1 MHAQAR
7 DVMGTYPWS
16 GQAYEASSA
25 RLDYGAPLNPDLA
38 QNHNKFR
45 VLGRAVDWLIDLIAP
60 CPWTAAAGSN
70 VRLPVPY
77 ERRTLYSAEERRRRD
92 STVWTTVQGVLA
104 PIQFGVF
111 LVSLCLV
118 VNYLSSGRG
127 YAIAT
132 ASVVVKTGVL
142 YTIMITGS
150 IWEKKVFGKYLF
162 APAFFWEDAVSML
175 VIALHTAYLS
185 ALWSGWGSANGLMT
199 LALAAYTAY
208 AINAAQ
214 FILKLRAAR
223 LEAPST
229 RGQSR

>member
-1 MHAQAR
+1 
-7 DVMGTYPWS
+7 MGTYPWH
-16 GQAYEASSA
+16 GQVYAASSA
-25 RLDYGAPLNPDLA
+25 RRDYGTPRHRDLR
-38 QNHNKFR
+38 QNGNKFN
-45 VLGRAVDWLIDLIAP
+45 VLGRTVDWLIDLVAP
-60 CPWTAAAGSN
+60 CPWTAAAGSST
-70 VRLPVPY
+70 RLLVPSQH
-77 ERRTLYSAEERRRRD
+77 RALYTAEERRRRD
-92 STVWTTVQGVLA
+92 STAWTTVQGVLA

-118 VNYLSSGRG
+118 LNYLSSGRG

-142 YTIMITGS
+142 YAIMITGS

-175 VIALHTAYLS
+175 VIALHTAYLW
-185 ALWSGWGSANGLMT
+185 ALLSGWGSANDLMT

-229 RGQSR
+229 RGHSR

>member
-1 MHAQAR
+1 
-7 DVMGTYPWS
+7 V
-16 GQAYEASSA
+16 
-25 RLDYGAPLNPDLA
+25 
-38 QNHNKFR
+38 
-45 VLGRAVDWLIDLIAP
+45 
-60 CPWTAAAGSN
+60 
-70 VRLPVPY
+70 
-77 ERRTLYSAEERRRRD
+77 
-92 STVWTTVQGVLA
+92 A

>member
-1 MHAQAR
+1 
-7 DVMGTYPWS
+7 MGTYPWN
-16 GQAYEASSA
+16 GQVYEATSA
-25 RLDYGAPLNPDLA
+25 KRDYRAPRQCDFDING
-38 QNHNKFR
+38 NKFNA
-45 VLGRAVDWLIDLIAP
+45 LGRFVDWLIDLIAP

-70 VRLPVPY
+70 ARLLVPPQH
-77 ERRTLYSAEERRRRD
+77 RTLYTAEERRRRD
-92 STVWTTVQGVLA
+92 TTVWTTVQGVLA

-118 VNYLSSGRG
+118 LNYLSSGRG
-127 YAIAT
+127 YGIAT

-142 YTIMITGS
+142 YAIMITGS

-162 APAFFWEDAVSML
+162 APAFFWEDAVSMF
-175 VIALHTAYLS
+175 VIALHTAYLW
-185 ALWSGWGSANGLMT
+185 ALLSGRGSANGLMT

-229 RGQSR
+229 RGHSK